1 MVTRAT
7 VKGNGMYNYA
17 KLNTSHSNSPQELCF
32 KLEKQANRI
41 ELLED
46 ELFSANQAL
55 EEKTRLAAALEQ
67 DLAHTIEQLQNLS

>member
-1 MVTRAT
+1 
-7 VKGNGMYNYA
+7 MYNYA
-17 KLNTSHSNSPQELCF
+17 KLNTLHNQSPRELYF
-32 KLEKQANRI
+32 KVEKQANRI